1 MKKNVAG
8 NTSLFDYEGKPSLAK
23 SIPLGIQHVL
33 AMIVGNVTPSIMVAA
48 ATGMTMDERTLLVQ
62 TGLLI
67 AGIATFMQLF
77 AFKQIGARL
86 PVIMGISF
94 SYIPVL
100 LAIGSEYGIA
110 AIFGAQLIGSLAAV
124 IMGFFIKPIRK
135 YFPPIVAGTVVLTIG
150 LSLYPIGVNYMAG
163 GIGSPTYGSL
173 LNWLVAIIVL
183 ATVLICN
190 NYGKGIFKLASI
202 LVGILAGYLLS
213 LPLGMVDFTPL
224 ASADWVALPKPF
236 HFGIEFYPTAAISM
250 VVMYVVNAIQSV
262 GDFSSTTVGGFN
274 REVTDAELAGG
285 IKSYGLSSAIASMIG
300 ALPTAT
306 YSQNVG
312 IVASTKVVARRV
324 FAIAASIVIVAGLI
338 PKFGAFMTTIPYAVL
353 GGATIS
359 VFGMITMTGIK
370 LITQEEMS
378 NRNMSIVGLSVA
390 LGMGITQVPAAL
402 ANFPDWFMM
411 VFGRSPVVIATLMA
425 LFLNVVIPKKSLEE
439 EQKERQSLDEQE
451 LIKSS

>member
-1 MKKNVAG
+1 MKMKKNEAG
-8 NTSLFDYEGKPSLAK
+8 NTSLFDYEGKPSWAK

-62 TGLLI
+62 TGMFI

-77 AFKQIGARL
+77 AFKQIGAKL

-100 LAIGSEYGIA
+100 LAIGSEFGIS
-110 AIFGAQLIGSLAAV
+110 AIFGAQLIGSLAA
-124 IMGFFIKPIRK
+124 ILMGFFIKPIRK

-163 GIGSPTYGSL
+163 GLGTPTYASL
-173 LNWLVAIIVL
+173 LNWGVAFVVM
-183 ATVLICN
+183 ATVLLCN
-190 NYGKGIFKLASI
+190 NYGKGFFKLASI
-202 LVGILAGYLLS
+202 LVGILVGYLVA
-213 LPLGMVDFTPL
+213 LPLGMVNFAPL
-224 ASADWVALPKPF
+224 ASASWVAMPKPLY
-236 HFGIEFYPTAAISM
+236 FGIEFYPTAAISM
-250 VVMYVVNAIQSV
+250 VVMYVVNSIQAV

-274 REVTDAELAGG
+274 REVTDEELSGG
-285 IKSYGLSSAIASMIG
+285 IKSYGLSSVLASILG

-370 LITQEEMS
+370 LITQEELS
-378 NRNMSIVGLSVA
+378 NRNMSIVGLSIA

-402 ANFPDWFMM
+402 INFPDWFMM

-425 LFLNVVIPKKSLEE
+425 LFLNIVIPKKSLAE
-439 EQKERQSLDEQE
+439 EQKERENLDKEDV
-451 LIKSS
+451 

>member
-1 MKKNVAG
+1 MKMKKNEAG
-8 NTSLFDYEGKPSLAK
+8 NTSLFDYEGKPSWAK

-48 ATGMTMDERTLLVQ
+48 ATGITMDERTLLVQ
-62 TGLLI
+62 TGIFI

-77 AFKQIGARL
+77 AFKQIGAKL

-100 LAIGSEYGIA
+100 LAIGTEYGIS

-163 GIGSPTYGSL
+163 GIGSQTYGSL
-173 LNWLVAIIVL
+173 LNWGVAIVVM

-190 NYGKGIFKLASI
+190 NYGKGFFKLASI
-202 LVGILAGYLLS
+202 LVGILVGYLVA
-213 LPLGMVDFTPL
+213 LPLGMVNFTPL
-224 ASADWVALPKPF
+224 ASASWVALPKPLY
-236 HFGIEFYPTAAISM
+236 FGIEFYPTAAISM
-250 VVMYVVNAIQSV
+250 VVMYVVNSIQAV

-274 REVTDAELAGG
+274 REVTDEELSGG
-285 IKSYGLSSAIASMIG
+285 IKSYGLSSAIAAILG

-324 FAIAASIVIVAGLI
+324 FVIAASIVVVAGLI

-378 NRNMSIVGLSVA
+378 NRNMSIVGLSIA

-402 ANFPDWFMM
+402 INFPDWFMM
-411 VFGRSPVVIATLMA
+411 VFGRSPVVIATLMS
-425 LFLNVVIPKKSLEE
+425 LFLNMVIPKKSLEE
-439 EQKERQSLDEQE
+439 EQKERESLDKQD
-451 LIKSS
+451 L